1 MPPCMIYLTKGRGV
15 LGCLLVLAAGCS
27 DVERQTVDRV
37 EDHEP
42 TVWTSPGDCEEKS
55 APMSSHAPRVGSWN
69 IRYFPDSEEG
79 TATDPEDMTDVNW
92 LSCAIASLDVDVLA
106 VQEFKVTKEARA
118 KQADLIEL
126 LNQRTGGDW
135 KLETSTCEPENVQH
149 PGFLYDG
156 ARVTGSNFREIPALN
171 PLEGCSNDASPGFA
185 GYFKVEGGP
194 DFHFVSV
201 HFASGDAAGSMDARA
216 ESIEAMPA
224 TVSAT
229 QAVKPDTDVL
239 FAGDFNTSG
248 CSECDE
254 PVESTDEI
262 AGMAAQFDAAG
273 NPLRL
278 LPGSEDCSREDGDN
292 SHLLDHFAVTDSM
305 KETPAGAKAEVG
317 GFCAEGACDRLRL
330 WQEDARKRLS
340 DHCPLILE
348 LAATDDD

>member
-1 MPPCMIYLTKGRGV
+1 M
-15 LGCLLVLAAGCS
+15 LVIAAGCS
-27 DVERQTVDRV
+27 DVERQTVDRLD
-37 EDHEP
+37 DHEP
-42 TVWTSPGDCEEKS
+42 TVWTSPGDCEETS

-69 IRYFPDSEEG
+69 IRYFPDTEEG
-79 TATDPEDMTDVNW
+79 TVTDPDDMTDVDW

-106 VQEFKVTKEARA
+106 VQEFKVTPEARA

-135 KLETSTCEPENVQH
+135 KLETSTCEPANVQH

-171 PLEGCSNDASPGFA
+171 PLPECSNDASPGFA
-185 GYFKVEGGP
+185 GYFSVEGGP

-201 HFASGDAAGSMDARA
+201 HFASGDAAESMDARA
-216 ESIEAMPA
+216 KSIAALPG
-224 TVSAT
+224 TVNET
-229 QAVKPDTDVL
+229 QSVKADPDVL

-248 CSECDE
+248 CPECAQAVD
-254 PVESTDEI
+254 STDEI
-262 AGMAAQFDAAG
+262 AGLAAQLDTAG

-278 LPGSEDCSREDGDN
+278 VPASEECSREDGDN
-292 SHLLDHFAVTDSM
+292 SHLLDHFAVGDSM
-305 KETPAGAKAEVG
+305 KEVPAGSTTTVSG
-317 GFCAEGACDRLRL
+317 ICGEGACDRMRL

-340 DHCPLILE
+340 DHCPIILE